1 MAAVS
6 VFGQLIGI
14 RISVLPEGDKLFSQI
29 FGRIVTSLLLPD
41 SMLDI
46 FIAHFLYAVTGDQP
60 ARFIEIEIL
69 AVPGRLNEIG
79 LYVLQQ

>member
-29 FGRIVTSLLLPD
+29 FGRIVTSLLLSD
-41 SMLDI
+41 MM
-46 FIAHFLYAVTGDQP
+46 
-60 ARFIEIEIL
+60 
-69 AVPGRLNEIG
+69 
-79 LYVLQQ
+79 

>member
-1 MAAVS
+1 MDVVLVLLLGSHLTAFLPPCEIAGIDQELQIMAAVS

-41 SMLDI
+41 MM
-46 FIAHFLYAVTGDQP
+46 
-60 ARFIEIEIL
+60 
-69 AVPGRLNEIG
+69 
-79 LYVLQQ
+79 